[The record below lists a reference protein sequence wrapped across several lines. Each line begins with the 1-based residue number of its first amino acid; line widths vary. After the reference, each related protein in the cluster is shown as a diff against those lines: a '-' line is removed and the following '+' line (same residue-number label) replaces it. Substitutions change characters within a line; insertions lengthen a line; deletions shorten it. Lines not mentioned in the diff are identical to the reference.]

1 MNQSTKPCEFAFSSL
16 MVRLR
21 TVEKVY
27 LSPNGAVT
35 FRGAFG
41 KAFRNIECRMPQL
54 DCRECFLQSQCL
66 FYRYCMRS
74 NPGGKHP
81 VKPYIFEA
89 PDGGPG
95 VVEPGKAVSF
105 IITLVGEA
113 VEKLELFLAIF
124 EEMGRCGLG
133 KIRGR
138 CYLDEVYS
146 ISDDDYTPVYLK
158 SSGHKILN
166 SPVKRSWSEFCEPLD
181 RDIERIRVQFLTP
194 ARIQNQ
200 GRLVDELPFHVL
212 AIRLIN
218 RILDIDMEYCG
229 GGLNFPVQDL
239 VKKAEKEVYVR
250 TQNIRWYDWS
260 RYSLHQ
266 NTKMKLGG
274 IVGEIEYQGNITLF
288 IPFLLLGEYIH
299 VGKQSTFGN
308 GTIKVD
314 VLL

>member
-1 MNQSTKPCEFAFSSL
+1 MNQHTNSSDFAFSCL

-21 TVEKVY
+21 VAEKVY
-27 LSPNGAVT
+27 LSPNGAAT

-41 KAFRNIECRMPQL
+41 KAFRNIECRMPQI
-54 DCRECFLQSQCL
+54 DCRKCFLQSQCL
-66 FYRYCMRS
+66 FYRCCLRS
-74 NPGGKHP
+74 NPGEKAT

-89 PDGGPG
+89 PHGGPK
-95 VVEPGKAVSF
+95 VVEPGEPVSF
-105 IITLVGEA
+105 IISLIGEA

-133 KIRGR
+133 KSRGR
-138 CYLDEVYS
+138 CYLDEVCS
-146 ISDDDYTPVYLK
+146 ISDENYVPVYLK
-158 SSGHKILN
+158 SSGHKMLN

-181 RDIERIRVQFLTP
+181 RDIERVRVQFLTP

-200 GRLVDELPFHVL
+200 GRLLDELPFHVL
-212 AIRLIN
+212 VIRLIN
-218 RILDIDMEYCG
+218 RILDLDREYCG
-229 GGLNFPVQDL
+229 GGLNFLVQDL
-239 VKKAEKEVYVR
+239 VKKAEKEVHVR
-250 TQNIRWYDWS
+250 SQNIRWYDWT
-260 RYSLHQ
+260 RYSSHQ

-274 IVGEIEYQGNITLF
+274 IVGEIEYQGDITPF

-314 VLL
+314 VL